1 MRVTLTGVCN
11 FSQGDHLVAIFN
23 FSCHTYSGYNL
34 RVMNNVVSIC
44 FAIILIVASGALAVR
59 LADQVSNIDSFLKP
73 QSVNNPSLMKDVPA
87 TVKRVIDG
95 DTIELASGEKVR
107 YIGVDTPEKV
117 SPTVSTQCFA
127 DEASRYNQSQVE
139 GKNVRLTQDTSA
151 RDPYGRLLAYVYL
164 EDGRLLNE
172 ELVKNGYAFSSVY
185 PPDIANQ
192 RVLEQAQ
199 ESARSQ
205 SMGLWKQCEILIDK
219 SGRYHTNILVSH

>member
-1 MRVTLTGVCN
+1 
-11 FSQGDHLVAIFN
+11 
-23 FSCHTYSGYNL
+23 
-34 RVMNNVVSIC
+34 MNNVVSISL
-44 FAIILIVASGALAVR
+44 AIILIVASGALAIR
-59 LADQVSNIDSFLKP
+59 LADQVPDINSLLKP
-73 QSVNNPSLMKDVPA
+73 QFVNNPSLMRDVPA

-127 DEASRYNQSQVE
+127 DEASRYNQSLVE
-139 GKNVRLTQDTSA
+139 GKNVTLSQDTSA
-151 RDPYGRLLAYVYL
+151 RDRYGRLLAYVYL
-164 EDGRLLNE
+164 EDGRFLNE
-172 ELVKNGYAFSSVY
+172 ELVKNGYAFSSAY

-205 SMGLWKQCEILIDK
+205 SLGLWKQCEILIDK
-219 SGRYHTNILVSH
+219 SGRYHTNILVMP

>member
-1 MRVTLTGVCN
+1 
-11 FSQGDHLVAIFN
+11 
-23 FSCHTYSGYNL
+23 
-34 RVMNNVVSIC
+34 MNNVVSISL
-44 FAIILIVASGALAVR
+44 AIILIVASGALAIR
-59 LADQVSNIDSFLKP
+59 LADRVPDIDSLLKP
-73 QSVNNPSLMKDVPA
+73 QFVNNPSLMRDVPA

-127 DEASRYNQSQVE
+127 DEASRYNQSLVE
-139 GKNVRLTQDTSA
+139 GKNVRLSQDTSA
-151 RDPYGRLLAYVYL
+151 RDRYGRLLAYVYL
-164 EDGRLLNE
+164 EDGRFLNE
-172 ELVKNGYAFSSVY
+172 ELVKNGYAFSSAY

-205 SMGLWKQCEILIDK
+205 SLGLWKQCEILIDK
-219 SGRYHTNILVSH
+219 SGRYHTNILVLP

>member
-1 MRVTLTGVCN
+1 
-11 FSQGDHLVAIFN
+11 
-23 FSCHTYSGYNL
+23 
-34 RVMNNVVSIC
+34 MNNVVSISL
-44 FAIILIVASGALAVR
+44 AIILIVASGALAIR
-59 LADQVSNIDSFLKP
+59 LADQVPDINSLLKP
-73 QSVNNPSLMKDVPA
+73 QFVNNPSLMRDVPA

-127 DEASRYNQSQVE
+127 DEASRYNQSLVE
-139 GKNVRLTQDTSA
+139 GKNVRLSQDTSA
-151 RDPYGRLLAYVYL
+151 RDRYGRLLAYVYL
-164 EDGRLLNE
+164 EDGRFLNE
-172 ELVKNGYAFSSVY
+172 ELVKNGYAFSSAY

-205 SMGLWKQCEILIDK
+205 SLGLWKQCEILIDK
-219 SGRYHTNILVSH
+219 SGRYHTNILVMP